1 MFLEKRKRK
10 FMNNNEKLDY
20 LINRLIDEDIRYKD
34 IEIPDNYKDKFNL
47 LRSLMNVREP
57 RKIDEYFL
65 KIQDEFLKE
74 ISVEKGI
81 VDVDDLETIDI
92 LFNRTKNK
100 HKNKIILWK
109 GDITTLKVD
118 AIVNAANSQMLGCFV
133 PCHRCI
139 DNAIHTF
146 SGIQLRNECED
157 IMKKQGSLEQTG
169 NAKITKAYN
178 LPCKYVIH
186 TVGPI
191 VNDVLTDEKCLE
203 LKSCYES
210 CLGLAKQSRIKS
222 IAFCCISTGEFHFPN
237 DKAAKIAVD
246 TVCEFL
252 DDNEDIE
259 KVIFNVF
266 KEEDYKI
273 YESLLK

>member
-1 MFLEKRKRK
+1 
-10 FMNNNEKLDY
+10 
-20 LINRLIDEDIRYKD
+20 
-34 IEIPDNYKDKFNL
+34 
-47 LRSLMNVREP
+47 MNV
-57 RKIDEYFL
+57 DN
-65 KIQDEFLKE
+65 
-74 ISVEKGI
+74 
-81 VDVDDLETIDI
+81 LETIDI

-100 HKNKIILWK
+100 YKNKIILCK

-133 PCHRCI
+133 SCHRCI

-146 SGIQLRNECED
+146 SEIQLRNECED

-186 TVGPI
+186 TVGSI

-210 CLGLAKQSRIKS
+210 CLSLAKQSRIKS
-222 IAFCCISTGEFHFPN
+222 IAFCCIFTGEFHFPN

-246 TVCEFL
+246 TVCGFL
-252 DDNEDIE
+252 DNNEDIE

-266 KEEDYKI
+266 KEKDYKI

>member
-1 MFLEKRKRK
+1 
-10 FMNNNEKLDY
+10 MNNNEKLDY

-57 RKIDEYFL
+57 RKIDEDFL

-178 LPCKYVIH
+178 LPCKYLIH

-191 VNDVLTDEKCLE
+191 VNDVLTDEKYLE

>member
-1 MFLEKRKRK
+1 
-10 FMNNNEKLDY
+10 MNNNEKLDY

-34 IEIPDNYKDKFNL
+34 IEIPDNYKYKFNL